1 MCNLMMQS
9 YCVISKSTVS
19 YLLTSKWLALLITFS
34 KTPTFFYIKICSGTK
49 VLFYVGCNVKIH
61 KIPDSALW
69 TFHGK
74 KSTFVSKK
82 IVQSLC
88 KIFPTQVLSPFK
100 FKLWRPSGC
109 EWLFCSKKSRLTVWL
124 GVKRRTELSW
134 TPAIQAV
141 SECRIF

>member
-1 MCNLMMQS
+1 MMQS
-9 YCVISKSTVS
+9 YWTLCDILMHSFLFAYVKVISPINHIFKETN
-19 YLLTSKWLALLITFS
+19 I
-34 KTPTFFYIKICSGTK
+34 FYIKICSGTK

-100 FKLWRPSGC
+100 FKLWIPSGC
-109 EWLFCSKKSRLTVWL
+109 EWLFCSKKSSLTVWL